1 MFGNNKNNLS
11 FSCQILTVFI
21 HSSCKYLVFFL
32 LINGVYMYSPKNRVI
47 VKEIEQENV
56 TLGGVVLVPTM
67 SDVDNLA
74 KLGEVIVDAFVS
86 VDCNTVKIPK
96 GQKVYYGKFSGV
108 RFNKDGEKYTS
119 LAFSEIVAF
128 DD

>member
-1 MFGNNKNNLS
+1 MS
-11 FSCQILTVFI
+11 T
-21 HSSCKYLVFFL
+21 
-32 LINGVYMYSPKNRVI
+32 MYSPQNRLI
-47 VKEIEQENV
+47 VKEIEQDNV
-56 TLGGVVLVPTM
+56 TLGGIVLASIT

-74 KLGEVIVDAFVS
+74 KLGEVMYDAVGVVNDEKTGF
-86 VDCNTVKIPK
+86 KK

-119 LAFSEIVAF
+119 LSFSEIIAI